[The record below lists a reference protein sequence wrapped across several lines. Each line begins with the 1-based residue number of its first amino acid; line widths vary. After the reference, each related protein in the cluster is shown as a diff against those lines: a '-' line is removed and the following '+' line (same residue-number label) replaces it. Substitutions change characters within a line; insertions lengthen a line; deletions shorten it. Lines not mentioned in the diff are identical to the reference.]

1 MARRRSGLFKQ
12 TWQIAAAMAL
22 LVSGCNKTSAPPPA
36 VQPPPDYE
44 AIAAA
49 DEAAALERAARAHL
63 SASMTDEQILRA
75 IGVDPASV
83 KLRPG
88 PEILGDGHS
97 TQASYTNETADI
109 EISREPGTPYLFI
122 SQMDQGIHWL
132 VKNKKP

>member
-1 MARRRSGLFKQ
+1 MKHHCQLLCL
-12 TWQIAAAMAL
+12 AALITA
-22 LVSGCNKTSAPPPA
+22 GCDKASAPPPA
-36 VQPPPDYE
+36 AQLPPDYE

-49 DEAAALERAARAHL
+49 DEAASVERATRAHL
-63 SASMTDEQILRA
+63 SATMTDEQILRA

-88 PEILGDGHS
+88 PEIFGDGHS
-97 TQASYTNETADI
+97 TQTSYTNEMADI
-109 EISREPGTPYLFI
+109 EISREPGTPYLFV